1 MLAKPYLKLQVG
13 LFQTEVLVRL
23 NSARLLGFAFTSM
36 GLLSLHLMGA
46 LVLISGQERL

>member
-1 MLAKPYLKLQVG
+1 MLARPYLKLQMG
-13 LFQTEVLVRL
+13 LFQTEVLVQL
-23 NSARLLGFAFTSM
+23 NLARLFGFALTSV